1 MAESAQ
7 KTQENIA
14 VLQKQGESELTRLA
28 GRVGM
33 RISGDEVTNVV
44 RTAIDNASKSV
55 RAYGGSVGQSQVN
68 AALSDWL
75 SGKGKDM
82 ETSFLSAHGK
92 ELETD
97 ARRMLGPAAA
107 GNDAKIQEAVRRTAE
122 MFVAYPETYKTYD
135 RDQLKAPL
143 QTALEMQGLKRTAP
157 SAPAEAQQ
165 QAAKKRNEG
174 PSTQERAWM
183 ERQMAGGLPKTSTP
197 TKKPEEYKP
206 EKEAV
211 AAPVKKAEEKE
222 AKKADLVAKQRD
234 DAAKLQKNASDKV
247 AARKAAQTEETRVKE
262 TKSAEAEKNKRQAVL
277 DKQNKAVAEL
287 AARKAAQGEEKK
299 RLDKDKADKA
309 LEMAAARE
317 RLAQRAEAAREL
329 KQQKDGEKRAKAEQ
343 AQAAS
348 KAQAAAKVQEQA
360 ERAAAAKETAKQKA
374 DEARAAA
381 QARQAQEAP
390 VKAAKQQQQTTAQKP
405 ASEKPKTAPS
415 VSAEEAK
422 ENVRKATRAV
432 SAVQNAQDTIA
443 QYGYRALTYDEFLNG
458 HKKMNVDDRDY
469 TGIKGALEAARNI
482 STPKVNSARE
492 DVEKRLPRFAEIEKG
507 LADKEKELTGY
518 KSKGKE
524 EDAKKVETE
533 IDSLRGERLTLCN
546 ELKVPT
552 LKLVR
557 ELQAAAEDYGKGIRD
572 AAARKSAGLLPPGVS
587 VKGSGTVASPY
598 QISLPGGEV
607 MQTAK
612 IMLGRKNDEVVF
624 NIQTPRTA
632 FEDDNKKTQYL
643 AALSDTMKQLMYT
656 RYGLANASDSD
667 KHEVDDS
674 VSKYVGRLSG
684 IV

>member
-75 SGKGKDM
+75 NGKRKDM

-107 GNDAKIQEAVRRTAE
+107 GNDAKIQEAVNRTAQ

-135 RDQLKAPL
+135 RDQLQAPL

-157 SAPAEAQQ
+157 AAPAEAP
-165 QAAKKRNEG
+165 QAQAGKKI
-174 PSTQERAWM
+174 A
-183 ERQMAGGLPKTSTP
+183 P
-197 TKKPEEYKP
+197 TKKDEKVMAEGQTEFQRHLAELGNPKDFTPKGKPASYVETQPAYAENKPAKKTQEYKP

-211 AAPVKKAEEKE
+211 AVAAPVKKTETKKVDIEAQRAKE
-222 AKKADLVAKQRD
+222 AKA
-234 DAAKLQKNASDKV
+234 
-247 AARKAAQTEETRVKE
+247 
-262 TKSAEAEKNKRQAVL
+262 AEADKNKRQAVL
-277 DKQNKAVAEL
+277 DKQNKAAAEL
-287 AARKAAQGEEKK
+287 AVRNAAKADERKKLET
-299 RLDKDKADKA
+299 DKANKA
-309 LEMAAARE
+309 LEIAAARE

-329 KQQKDGEKRAKAEQ
+329 KQQNEAEKRAKAEQ

-348 KAQAAAKVQEQA
+348 KAQAAAKVHEQA

-374 DEARAAA
+374 DEARTAA

-390 VKAAKQQQQTTAQKP
+390 AKAVKQQPQTTAQKP

-415 VSAEEAK
+415 VSAEQAN
-422 ENVRKATRAV
+422 ENVRKATSAV

-458 HKKMNVDDRDY
+458 HKKMNVDDKDY

-507 LADKEKELTGY
+507 LADKEKELAGY

-557 ELQAAAEDYGKGIRD
+557 ELQAAAEDYGRGIRD

-667 KHEVDDS
+667 KHEVDDI
-674 VSKYVGRLSG
+674 VSKYVGRLSA